1 MLDPFVPLIV
11 TALSSRQVKV
21 LSRGLQCL
29 VWLLRLPLPSL
40 PLSVDDLSIK
50 LFELLRQ
57 YARAGAATGVNRELV
72 LSAFKV
78 SLWCICDLYHAVVK
92 SGLLWSFF

>member
-11 TALSSRQVKV
+11 AALSSRQVKV

-29 VWLLRLPLPSL
+29 VWLLRLPLLSIAS
-40 PLSVDDLSIK
+40 SVDVMSTK

-57 YARAGAATGVNRELV
+57 YARAGAATGGNRELV

-78 SLWCICDLYHAVVK
+78 CVCVFVCDLVWQWPHCLRV
-92 SGLLWSFF
+92 